1 MSESRT
7 SKELALDG
15 IKELVEKFENNY
27 KQFHASDYNETLT
40 RQDFINPFFEYLGW
54 DVSNKQGYSQ
64 VYREVIHEDKL
75 KIGKETKS
83 PDYSFRIGGNRVF
96 FVEAKKPSLNLK
108 EDSDAAYQIRRY
120 AWSGK
125 LAVSILTDFEE
136 FAIYDCSKKPS
147 PNDKASMSRIEYI
160 NYKDYLNRF
169 DFLYDTFAK
178 ENVLKGSLEKY
189 NADTK
194 NKKGTESVD
203 IDFLN
208 SLDNLRTKLASSISK
223 LNGISERDLNFAVQH
238 IIDRIIFLRV
248 AEDRGVENY
257 GDLRE
262 ACNNN
267 NGLKPIV
274 DNSYYQNIVEIF
286 KKSDGKYNSGI
297 FDFSKDKITDKIKV
311 DNKVIKEIINDLYYP
326 KSPYEFSVISVEI
339 IGNAYEQFL
348 GKTITIGAN
357 HAKSGQTPRA
367 KIEFKPEVRKAGGV
381 YYTPEY
387 IVDYIVENTV
397 GEKIKNKKPDEIAK
411 IKIVDPACG
420 SGSFLLGAYKYL
432 LNYHREYYS
441 KQGKKKFLGSKED
454 AMTEDGELALW
465 VKKQILI
472 NNIFG
477 VDIDSN
483 AVEVTKLSLL
493 LKCMEGETPAS
504 IMNNQSL
511 FNERAL
517 PSLDENIKCG
527 NSLIGNDF
535 YSYNNNMFKPVVNE
549 KSNNRQERNGNTR
562 NMEIAR
568 KGLKPLVIK
577 NQTNTLNLFDEKMQY
592 KINCFD
598 WEREFPNIFSRKKK
612 EVKAYHITFAIHNSR
627 VSERMITYKVS
638 KGEVLNLSEEDEL
651 FITKSIGEV
660 IMKNDIKCL
669 AYNISRD
676 HVHILLVCAY
686 KELTEIVR
694 KIKGYSSYSFRE
706 YLNIPKGEEFHLWAQ
721 KYDAKEIDSDKRL
734 YNTIEYINNNRVKH
748 ELPEN
753 KWLKPLALSFLCG
766 QNREINNNTKAYKG
780 LSQRDAYGE
789 PLVIKDI
796 NDNHADNNEALAHCV
811 KISEERNNAEG
822 HKEQAHNRNARKG
835 LSQRDAYGDPLV
847 IKDGNDNYTDNNV
860 ALAHCM
866 KNTEEHNN
874 TIRHNT
880 KAEHKEQTQTDN
892 MINTHDTETA
902 HKGQAHNMEAARKGL
917 KPLVIRFED
926 AFNEAFN
933 QYEEGGFDI
942 VIGNPPYVSIR
953 TVDFNN
959 EYKDYFENKYN
970 LALGQYDLYSLF
982 TELSYNILNQNGI
995 YGFILP
1001 KRLSTNENFQSLRD
1015 FYINKFNIIEYVDA
1029 GKPFLGASVEAN
1041 IIIASKL
1048 KSNDYVK
1055 VGIFNNSEYNHF
1067 QNMDKKFIDS
1077 MPFQIFP
1084 FLVKNDNL
1092 KLLDKIK
1099 LSDYSNLGLHCD
1111 IIRGFECG
1119 FNNPKID
1126 KKKSKYKI
1134 IRGENIHRYI
1144 VEWGDYYV
1152 HPDFKN
1158 EAKIFKREEIFTKT
1172 PKLLT
1177 KFVSNNIEFALDEVG
1192 YCNTNVVYNVHIK
1205 DNTNIKYLL
1214 GLLNSKVV
1222 NFWFKNI
1229 YVNDDTLFPHI
1240 QKNQLASI
1248 PIPIIDLTKKSDKEI
1263 HDKLVNLVDN
1273 MIEINKKLH
1282 SEKNPDV
1289 VTMLRR
1295 QVEAIDGEIDRL
1307 VYGLYGLSEEEIKI
1321 VENN

>member
-1 MSESRT
+1 MSESKT
-7 SKELALDG
+7 SKELAFEG

-262 ACNNN
+262 ACSGEN
-267 NGLKPIV
+267 
-274 DNSYYQNIVEIF
+274 YYQNIVEIF

-367 KIEFKPEVRKAGGV
+367 KIELKPEVRKAGGV

-454 AMTEDGELALW
+454 AITEDGELALW

-535 YSYNNNMFKPVVNE
+535 YSGGD
-549 KSNNRQERNGNTR
+549 S
-562 NMEIAR
+562 
-568 KGLKPLVIK
+568 
-577 NQTNTLNLFDEKMQY
+577 LNIDIETQY

-598 WEREFPNIFSRKKK
+598 WEREFPSIF
-612 EVKAYHITFAIHNSR
+612 
-627 VSERMITYKVS
+627 
-638 KGEVLNLSEEDEL
+638 
-651 FITKSIGEV
+651 KS
-660 IMKNDIKCL
+660 
-669 AYNISRD
+669 
-676 HVHILLVCAY
+676 
-686 KELTEIVR
+686 
-694 KIKGYSSYSFRE
+694 
-706 YLNIPKGEEFHLWAQ
+706 
-721 KYDAKEIDSDKRL
+721 
-734 YNTIEYINNNRVKH
+734 
-748 ELPEN
+748 
-753 KWLKPLALSFLCG
+753 
-766 QNREINNNTKAYKG
+766 
-780 LSQRDAYGE
+780 
-789 PLVIKDI
+789 
-796 NDNHADNNEALAHCV
+796 
-811 KISEERNNAEG
+811 
-822 HKEQAHNRNARKG
+822 
-835 LSQRDAYGDPLV
+835 
-847 IKDGNDNYTDNNV
+847 
-860 ALAHCM
+860 
-866 KNTEEHNN
+866 
-874 TIRHNT
+874 
-880 KAEHKEQTQTDN
+880 
-892 MINTHDTETA
+892 
-902 HKGQAHNMEAARKGL
+902 
-917 KPLVIRFED
+917 
-926 AFNEAFN
+926 
-933 QYEEGGFDI
+933 GGFDI
-942 VIGNPPYVSIR
+942 VIGNPPYGAELMDIER
-953 TVDFNN
+953 NYL
-959 EYKDYFENKYN
+959 ERKYN
-970 LALGQYDLYSLF
+970 LSNTNTAALFIG
-982 TELSYNILNQNGI
+982 LSKHLLKDKGVN
-995 YGFILP
+995 GFIIP
-1001 KRLSTNENFQSLRD
+1001 KSFIYASNWESSRELIIDDLQELVDCGKVWKEVKLEQVIIMFCNNFETDTYKASERNEN
-1015 FYINKFNIIEYVDA
+1015 NIIT
-1029 GKPFLGASVEAN
+1029 
-1041 IIIASKL
+1041 
-1048 KSNDYVK
+1048 
-1055 VGIFNNSEYNHF
+1055 VG
-1067 QNMDKKFIDS
+1067 
-1077 MPFQIFP
+1077 
-1084 FLVKNDNL
+1084 
-1092 KLLDKIK
+1092 
-1099 LSDYSNLGLHCD
+1099 
-1111 IIRGFECG
+1111 
-1119 FNNPKID
+1119 KID
-1126 KKKSKYKI
+1126 KKTFREFGFYLNAVSNEELNIAYKMRKSEIYLNDFIINRRGGGYQKLSTEEIPKNKYYKVIGGKNISRYYFPDNSKKYILQKDVIDNKATIEANSILVQNIISYTDIPKPSII
-1134 IRGENIHRYI
+1134 IRGIPSDLINRNEYI
-1144 VEWGDYYV
+1144 ILDTINQLSNKSNFSIYYIL
-1152 HPDFKN
+1152 
-1158 EAKIFKREEIFTKT
+1158 AI
-1172 PKLLT
+1172 
-1177 KFVSNNIEFALDEVG
+1177 
-1192 YCNTNVVYNVHIK
+1192 
-1205 DNTNIKYLL
+1205 
-1214 GLLNSKVV
+1214 LNSKLISWYTYRFIYGKAIMTMHFDSVITAKIPMPLLDMQRKEHDKIV
-1222 NFWFKNI
+1222 ILVKNI
-1229 YVNDDTLFPHI
+1229 IELNN
-1240 QKNQLASI
+1240 K
-1248 PIPIIDLTKKSDKEI
+1248 LT
-1263 HDKLVNLVDN
+1263 N
-1273 MIEINKKLH
+1273 
-1282 SEKNPDV
+1282 EKNPNYIN
-1289 VTMLRR
+1289 LIQR
-1295 QVEAIDGEIDRL
+1295 QIYNIDDMIEKLIYSIYELSDNEIR
-1307 VYGLYGLSEEEIKI
+1307 II
-1321 VENN
+1321 ENN